1 MVLMRETRD
10 KLLQCYS
17 EDCDKTIQSWCLVS
31 HCTYYQ
37 VNGHFST
44 LCCVVPLCCV
54 LTFHDNLVMTA
65 PGKVDTIF
73 DIFRNISLLLRCC
86 VSQDRVVYLVI

>member
-1 MVLMRETRD
+1 MSGVSLY
-10 KLLQCYS
+10 LLPGQWS
-17 EDCDKTIQSWCLVS
+17 LLNFV
-31 HCTYYQ
+31 
-37 VNGHFST
+37 V
-44 LCCVVPLCCV
+44 CCVCLCV

-65 PGKVDTIF
+65 PGKVVTIF